1 MKRIDQKVASSLVGL
16 AVDIEALYVKAE
28 EALEIVKDIF
38 KEIDDKRQEA
48 AELMDGEASDAEQ
61 FYDDKSEKWQEGE
74 RGSTFAEW
82 RDQLRFVADD
92 LSNGIEWPDLELER
106 PDWASDILN
115 QDFEE
120 LPE

>member
-28 EALEIVKDIF
+28 EALEIIKYIF

-48 AELMDGEASDAEQ
+48 AELMDGEAADAEQ
-61 FYDDKSEKWQEGE
+61 FYDDKSEKWQEGD

-82 RDQLRFVADD
+82 RDQLRSVADD
-92 LSNGIEWPDLELER
+92 LSNDIEWPDLELAR